1 MPCTGGG
8 AAPSSIGI
16 PKGVGAS
23 VGVSPALESGGGACV
38 GEGAFGR
45 TGGRGGVGAASFDDA
60 GAGPLRQRRR
70 AMAGSCAPPH
80 TTIPMPWLQVEG
92 LTSQTLSSSSRLC
105 ARAASNA
112 EAPERSDSS
121 SCATTDR
128 GRKSMLH
135 PGTNCQK
142 SNALVYLRYR
152 VIRSFG
158 F

>member
-1 MPCTGGG
+1 VPCAGG
-8 AAPSSIGI
+8 AAPSSISI

-23 VGVSPALESGGGACV
+23 VGVASALESGGGGSV
-38 GEGAFGR
+38 GEGDGR
-45 TGGRGGVGAASFDDA
+45 ADGRGGVGAASCEDA

-70 AMAGSCAPPH
+70 AMAGSCAPLH
-80 TTIPMPWLQVEG
+80 TTMPMPWLQVEG

-121 SCATTDR
+121 SSATTDR

-135 PGTNCQK
+135 PGTNSQK
-142 SNALVYLRYR
+142 SRYKG
-152 VIRSFG
+152 IKSFG